1 MRFLFFLYFL
11 IDLCFLIPEVIA
23 HIFISI
29 AELVI
34 PTGAQTIEKNAE
46 IKTVIA
52 EDRMSKFS
60 A

>member
-1 MRFLFFLYFL
+1 M
-11 IDLCFLIPEVIA
+11 IA